1 MMKIRF
7 IELEDGYGQKTYR
20 IQARTWYWPFWSTV
34 TKPNGY
40 GGDAPVERNSPE
52 ELVEFL
58 QQEERKERRKA
69 RKFRKVVGEYDG

>member
-40 GGDAPVERNSPE
+40 GGSYVVERDNVE
-52 ELVEFL
+52 ALVEFL
-58 QQEERKERRKA
+58 QLEERKERRKA
-69 RKFRKVVGEYDG
+69 RKFRKVVGTYD